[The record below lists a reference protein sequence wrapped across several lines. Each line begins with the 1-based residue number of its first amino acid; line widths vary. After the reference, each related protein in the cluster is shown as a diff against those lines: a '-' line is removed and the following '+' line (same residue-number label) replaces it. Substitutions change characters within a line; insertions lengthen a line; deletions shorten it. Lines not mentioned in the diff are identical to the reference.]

1 MLKMREEKGVSLIA
15 LVITI
20 IVVII
25 LAAIAFN
32 SSTSTIARA
41 NYSKFVNNVSEVQGA
56 MNQKAVLVKGM
67 MAAGGAQVT
76 DGQVYNYIAKGGANE
91 NDLLVEAQVP
101 NYTVIEETADI
112 GIKLPEMKVNTQTQT
127 GVKVRYAITKEG
139 IVFIWPPFPSEEKYY
154 IRADETVN
162 GNLASNS
169 GEFSII
175 VANKELKLETN
186 EDGVIQTSEILSD
199 GLSKKE
205 FDELKSKINVG
216 DFVKYELTT
225 SVTVETDPSKTG
237 FDTVESLTTDTT
249 AKWRVLDIDDK
260 TGKVLIATQGMVNGV
275 TLNGAIGYF
284 YGVSELNRLCEALYS
299 NKSKS
304 ITARSMTI
312 EDINKV
318 AEYTPV
324 TEGIWYAWYPATT
337 TDAEMQSVTAGG
349 KTYVPIRHSA
359 TLGAGVTSPRFYTW
373 DDVNG
378 VTHTATSESKY
389 NDKISKS
396 TPMLTTK
403 TGYNYDPGANNPI
416 INQIIGDGRAWL
428 ASAYLSIG
436 AVTECASFGMRTLQ
450 QNKVYGN
457 RLYYSTGVPYATK
470 WGIRPVFSI
479 SIGRIDVSDT
489 TGNGTEATPWIIK

>member
-32 SSTSTIARA
+32 SSTSTIERA

-56 MNQKAVLVKGM
+56 MNQRAVLVKGM

-76 DGQVYNYIAKGGANE
+76 DGQVYNYIAKGGADE
-91 NDLLVEAQVP
+91 SDLLVEAQVP

-127 GVKVRYAITKEG
+127 GVKVKYAITKEG
-139 IVFIWPPFPSEEKYY
+139 VVFIWPPFPSEEKYY
-154 IRADETVN
+154 IRADETVSSD
-162 GNLASNS
+162 LTSNS
-169 GEFSII
+169 GEFTII
-175 VANKELKLETN
+175 VASKELKIETN
-186 EDGVIQTSEILSD
+186 EEGVIQTREVLAD

-205 FDELKSKINVG
+205 FEELKSKISVG
-216 DFVKYELTT
+216 DFVNYQPT
-225 SVTVETDPSKTG
+225 SANVETNPAKTG
-237 FDTVESLTTDTT
+237 FATVESLTTDTS
-249 AKWRVLDIDDK
+249 AKWRILNIDDK
-260 TGKVLIATQGMVNGV
+260 TGKVLIATQGMVEGV
-275 TLNGAIGYF
+275 TLNGAAGYF

-299 NKSKS
+299 NKTNG
-304 ITARSMTI
+304 ITARSMTV
-312 EDINKV
+312 EDINKA
-318 AEYTPV
+318 AEYTPTTQDV
-324 TEGIWYAWYPATT
+324 WYAWYPADT
-337 TDAEMQSVTAGG
+337 TDAELQSVTAGG
-349 KTYVPIRHSA
+349 KTYIPIKHAA
-359 TLGAGVTSPRFYTW
+359 TLGTGVTKPRFYTW
-373 DDVNG
+373 DDTSG
-378 VTHTATSESKY
+378 VTHTATSENGY
-389 NDKISKS
+389 NDKISKT

-403 TGYNYDPGANNPI
+403 TGYNYDPGANNPV
-416 INQIIGDGRAWL
+416 INEIVGNGRAWL

-470 WGIRPVFSI
+470 WGIRPVISI
-479 SIGRIDVSDT
+479 SIGKIDVSNT
-489 TGNGTEATPWIIK
+489 TKDGTSSNPWEIK